1 MGEIFSV
8 YDILPNGDEADL
20 KTIAAKLQDL
30 VPAGVKV
37 QKAEVVDHV
46 FGLMKI
52 HTEMIIDADDEMIGS
67 KLEDA
72 ILGIDGIGNLECVS
86 STNL

>member
-1 MGEIFSV
+1 MGEIYSV
-8 YDILPNGDEADL
+8 YDILPDGDEADL
-20 KTIAAKLQDL
+20 NAIASKLQDI

-52 HTEMIIDADDEMIGS
+52 HAEFLINADDEMIGS
-67 KLEDA
+67 KLENA
-72 ILGIDGIGNLECVS
+72 LTSVEGVGNIECVS
-86 STNL
+86 STNV

>member
-1 MGEIFSV
+1 MGEIYSV
-8 YDILPNGDEADL
+8 YDILPDGDEADL
-20 KTIAAKLQDL
+20 
-30 VPAGVKV
+30 KV

-52 HTEMIIDADDEMIGS
+52 HAEFLINADDEMIGS

-72 ILGIDGIGNLECVS
+72 LTSIEGVGNIECVS
-86 STNL
+86 STNV

>member
-1 MGEIFSV
+1 MGEIYSV
-8 YDILPNGDEADL
+8 YDVLPDGDAADL
-20 KTIAAKLQDL
+20 NAIAAKLQDL
-30 VPAGVKV
+30 VPVGVKV

-52 HTEMIIDADDEMIGS
+52 HAEFLINADDENIGS

-72 ILGIDGIGNLECVS
+72 LTGIDGVGNIECVS
-86 STNL
+86 STNV

>member
-1 MGEIFSV
+1 MAEIYSV
-8 YDILPNGDEADL
+8 YDILPDGDEADL
-20 KTIAAKLQDL
+20 TVIAAKLQEL
-30 VPAGVKV
+30 VPEGVKV

-46 FGLMKI
+46 FGLKKI
-52 HTEMIIDADDEMIGS
+52 HAEMIINADDEMIGS

-72 ILGIDGIGNLECVS
+72 VLSIEGIGNLECVS